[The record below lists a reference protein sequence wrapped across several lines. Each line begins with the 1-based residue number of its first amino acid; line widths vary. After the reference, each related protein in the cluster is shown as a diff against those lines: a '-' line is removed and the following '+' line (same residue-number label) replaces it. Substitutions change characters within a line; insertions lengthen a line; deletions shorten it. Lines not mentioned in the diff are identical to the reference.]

1 MDSHDVFD
9 NKIKDFWVSSRK
21 LRQNEIFDAVWDDK
35 INEFFENY
43 KKFDEFLIQKS
54 NSILAYWWHVFLD
67 WEISGKL
74 HWDFREA
81 FDNSIKSIV
90 GEEIFERMWLFF
102 EEKDYLLSTREKM
115 FDGDPF
121 LDDWLISIVLWN
133 NIVAQLM
140 ERRDE
145 ANHVEFNYVIYPN
158 RIFYFINNLLKGL

>member
-21 LRQNEIFDAVWDDK
+21 LRQNEIFDAIWSDK
-35 INEFFENY
+35 INKFFENY
-43 KKFDEFLIQKS
+43 KNFDKFLIQKS

-67 WEISGKL
+67 AEISWKL
-74 HWDFREA
+74 HSDFREA

-90 GEEIFERMWLFF
+90 GEEIFERMLIYF

-158 RIFYFINNLLKGL
+158 RIFHLINDLLKGL

>member
-1 MDSHDVFD
+1 MDNHDVFD

-21 LRQNEIFDAVWDDK
+21 LRQNEIFDAIWNDK
-35 INEFFENY
+35 INKFFENY
-43 KKFDEFLIQKS
+43 KNFDKFLIQKS

-67 WEISGKL
+67 AEISWKL
-74 HWDFREA
+74 HSDFREA

-90 GEEIFERMWLFF
+90 GEEIFERMLIYF

-158 RIFYFINNLLKGL
+158 RIFHFINDLLKGL

>member
-21 LRQNEIFDAVWDDK
+21 LRQNEIFDAIWNDK
-35 INEFFENY
+35 INKFFENY
-43 KKFDEFLIQKS
+43 KNFDKFLIQKS

-67 WEISGKL
+67 AEISWKL
-74 HWDFREA
+74 HSDFREA

-90 GEEIFERMWLFF
+90 GEEIFERMLIYF

-158 RIFYFINNLLKGL
+158 RIFHLINDLLKGL

>member
-21 LRQNEIFDAVWDDK
+21 LRQNEIFDAIWNDK
-35 INEFFENY
+35 INKFFENY
-43 KKFDEFLIQKS
+43 KNFDKFLIQKS

-67 WEISGKL
+67 AEISWKL
-74 HWDFREA
+74 HSDFREA

-90 GEEIFERMWLFF
+90 GEEIFERMLIYF

-158 RIFYFINNLLKGL
+158 RIFHFINDLLKGL

>member
-21 LRQNEIFDAVWDDK
+21 LRQNEIFDAIWSDK
-35 INEFFENY
+35 INKFFENY
-43 KKFDEFLIQKS
+43 KNFDKFLIQKS

-67 WEISGKL
+67 AEISWKL
-74 HWDFREA
+74 HSDFREA

-90 GEEIFERMWLFF
+90 GEEIFERMLIYF

-158 RIFYFINNLLKGL
+158 RIFHFINDLLKGL

>member
-21 LRQNEIFDAVWDDK
+21 LRQNEIFDAIWNDK
-35 INEFFENY
+35 INKFFENY
-43 KKFDEFLIQKS
+43 KNFDKFLIQKS

-67 WEISGKL
+67 AEISWKL
-74 HWDFREA
+74 HSDFREA

-90 GEEIFERMWLFF
+90 GEEIFKRMLIYF

-158 RIFYFINNLLKGL
+158 RIFHLINDLLKGL

>member
-1 MDSHDVFD
+1 
-9 NKIKDFWVSSRK
+9 
-21 LRQNEIFDAVWDDK
+21 
-35 INEFFENY
+35 
-43 KKFDEFLIQKS
+43 
-54 NSILAYWWHVFLD
+54 
-67 WEISGKL
+67 
-74 HWDFREA
+74 
-81 FDNSIKSIV
+81 
-90 GEEIFERMWLFF
+90 MWLFF

-158 RIFYFINNLLKGL
+158 RIFHFINDLLKGL

>member
-21 LRQNEIFDAVWDDK
+21 LRQNEIFDAIWNDK
-35 INEFFENY
+35 INKFFENY
-43 KKFDEFLIQKS
+43 KNFDKFLIQKS

-67 WEISGKL
+67 AEISWKL
-74 HWDFREA
+74 HSDFREA

-90 GEEIFERMWLFF
+90 GEEIFKRMLIYF

-158 RIFYFINNLLKGL
+158 RIFHFINDLLKGL

>member
-21 LRQNEIFDAVWDDK
+21 LRQNEIFDAIWSDK
-35 INEFFENY
+35 INKFFENY
-43 KKFDEFLIQKS
+43 KNFDKFLIQKS

-67 WEISGKL
+67 AEISWKL
-74 HWDFREA
+74 HSDFREA

-158 RIFYFINNLLKGL
+158 RIFHFINDLLKGL